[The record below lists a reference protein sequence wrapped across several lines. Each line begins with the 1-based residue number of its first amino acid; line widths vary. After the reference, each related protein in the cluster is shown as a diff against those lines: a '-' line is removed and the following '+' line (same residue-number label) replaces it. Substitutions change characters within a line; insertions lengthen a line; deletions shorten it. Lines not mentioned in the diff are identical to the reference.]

1 MKYIKINRLIVRLL
15 FFYLF
20 IIKRY
25 LILFFLALIFYLRNL
40 WKKHLKYS
48 QFRDLSKHNFYLP
61 SNINLNKYVDSYFPS
76 ENFTGPK
83 EGFIF
88 KTDKKGTGYYKD
100 NNSNSNKK
108 L

>member
-61 SNINLNKYVDSYFPS
+61 SNIN
-76 ENFTGPK
+76 
-83 EGFIF
+83 
-88 KTDKKGTGYYKD
+88 
-100 NNSNSNKK
+100 
-108 L
+108 